1 MKKSLLNMLTLA
13 VLSTLLLGCQ
23 SEDNSELVAQISR
36 PELHDNDKLKLDGK
50 ITDISISKTK
60 GNGFVFENDEII
72 ETFRG
77 IISSAIKENGIV
89 NMVNPEY
96 YLDVVYENGNKQSFH
111 LWIGEKGQNT
121 TIMNTS
127 DTHTIYTVSKEMTEK
142 LIDLVE

>member
-23 SEDNSELVAQISR
+23 SEDNSELDAQISR